1 MIRAL
6 VIVAVGGFLMSL
18 VCLSAA
24 VAIGGPDAIARGAV
38 GWSWHDGARH
48 FGPWRHMDA
57 AAGPETRRDFTW
69 SGGDT
74 LVVNAPA
81 SIDYVQADGPA
92 KLSISGPAEELDQV
106 TVDGGR
112 ITLAEGY
119 RRGRELHV
127 TLSAPSVKR
136 FELNG
141 AGKLGITGYRQEDLS
156 VVISGHARVSAEGE
170 AKTVNLNLS
179 GSGDADFGKV
189 KAKGAD
195 IDISGAGDVTA
206 APTDWARVRIA
217 GVGDVDLLTRPPRLE
232 THIAGAGR
240 IRQPGGADTSSSG
253 DDDDVG
259 PARAT

>member
-6 VIVAVGGFLMSL
+6 VIVAIGGFLVSL
-18 VCLSAA
+18 VCLSVAC
-24 VAIGGPDAIARGAV
+24 AIGGPEAIARGAW
-38 GWSWHDGARH
+38 GWQAGSHH
-48 FGPWRHMDA
+48 FGMWRHMDVD
-57 AAGPETRRDFTW
+57 AGPETRRDFSW

-74 LVVNAPA
+74 LEVNAPA
-81 SIDYVQADGPA
+81 RIDYVQAAGPA
-92 KLSISGPAEELDQV
+92 KLTISGPAEALDKV
-106 TVDGGR
+106 TVAGGK
-112 ITLAEGY
+112 ITLADGLPH
-119 RRGRELHV
+119 GRELHI

-141 AGKLGITGYRQEDLS
+141 AGKLGITGYKQDELS
-156 VVISGHARVSAEGE
+156 VVISGHAQVDAEGE
-170 AKTVNLNLS
+170 ARTVNLNLS
-179 GSGDADFGKV
+179 GAGGADFGKL

-240 IRQPGGADTSSSG
+240 IRQPGDNDAAAAGA
-253 DDDDVG
+253 DDDDAG